1 MTTIQA
7 MPREIELLR
16 QAVTFLAECKNLDE
30 LKTLKDK
37 AEALRLYYSKQKEGT
52 AAENAAGEIV
62 LRAARRIGEVVKE
75 IKPKQGERSDKL
87 RSNLD
92 RSSKSAV
99 VANSGIKPTE
109 GKRCE
114 AIAEIPVEEFEA
126 SIAESAAKGKS
137 VTLSAAEKNGRAKK
151 KKDNL
156 KKAVEQIAKE
166 PPPIPKGPFRVIVV
180 DPPWTYDKRAE
191 DPTHRAALPYPSMT
205 IEQIKALDVAGL
217 AGPDCVLWLWTTN
230 AHMREAFGILDAWGF
245 TFKTI
250 LTWVKDKMGTGDWL
264 RGQTEHCLM
273 AVRGKPTIKL
283 TNQTTVLRGPLRKHS
298 QKPDE
303 FYQLV
308 ESLCPGSKLEMFS
321 RQQREGWMGHG
332 NESG

>member
-1 MTTIQA
+1 MGTIQP

-37 AEALRLYYSKQKEGT
+37 AEALRLYYSKKEEGT

-62 LRAARRIGEVVKE
+62 LRAARRIGEVIKE
-75 IKPKQGERSDKL
+75 IKPRQGERSDKL
-87 RSNLD
+87 RSKLD
-92 RSSKSAV
+92 RSSKTAV

-114 AIAEIPVEEFEA
+114 AIAAIPAKEFED
-126 SIAESAAKGKS
+126 SIAESAARGKS
-137 VTLSAAEKNGRAKK
+137 VTLSAAEKNGRARKK
-151 KKDNL
+151 RDDRQ
-156 KKAVEQIAKE
+156 KAVAQIAKE
-166 PPPIPKGPFRVIVV
+166 PPPIPKGPFRVIAV
-180 DPPWTYDKRAE
+180 DPPWTYDSRAE
-191 DPTHRAALPYPSMT
+191 DTTHRAANPYPSMT

-217 AGPDCVLWLWTTN
+217 THKDCVLWLWTTN

-250 LTWVKDKMGTGDWL
+250 LTWVKDRMGTGDWL

-273 AVRGKPTIKL
+273 AVRGRPTIQL
-283 TNQTTVLRGPLRKHS
+283 TNQTTVLRGPLRRHS

-321 RQQREGWMGHG
+321 REKREGWVGHG
-332 NESG
+332 NES